1 MGRDHMELLET
12 RFIEQQANQEQLKR
26 LAKKRLKRTWIN
38 SELKS
43 KSFKLWI
50 IHMWSNSMNILRM
63 RQPSIWS
70 WKNAQEENFL
80 IEFLKKSTFQRKM
93 QREFLNRFYK
103 RSIIVITQGYVIEI
117 LNQKTSFLNLKMNY
131 QM

>member
-1 MGRDHMELLET
+1 MGKDHMELYET
-12 RFIEQQANQEQLKR
+12 RFIEQQANQEQLKK

-43 KSFKLWI
+43 KFFRLWI
-50 IHMWSNSMNILRM
+50 IRMSSNYTNILRM

-93 QREFLNRFYK
+93 QQEFLNRFCR
-103 RSIIVITQGYVIEI
+103 RSIIVIIQGYVIEI
-117 LNQKTSFLNLKMNY
+117 SNQKTSFLNLKMNY